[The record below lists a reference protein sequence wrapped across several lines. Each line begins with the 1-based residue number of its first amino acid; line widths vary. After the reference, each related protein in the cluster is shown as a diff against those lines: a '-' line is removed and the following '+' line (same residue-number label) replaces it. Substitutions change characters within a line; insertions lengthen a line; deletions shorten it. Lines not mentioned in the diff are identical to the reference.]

1 MLNIFLFLISFTY
14 TIAFSELN
22 NSLNQDSTS
31 ININGYAAI
40 VNKEIITNSD
50 VQKTIVPILPSLYR
64 QYKGEELKN
73 KIANLYQESL
83 INLINQEL
91 IFLEFKQQGGQIPDS
106 IVEDEINSLK
116 KTTFNNNDINFKNH
130 LINEQKTYEE
140 YFEEIRKKI
149 AIRALISQNI
159 NSKLDVSP
167 KIIYNYYN
175 DNIVEFSNPKKIKYF
190 SLELNSCTN
199 AIEQNIQITKAK
211 ESINN
216 LKNVH
221 DINKIKKV
229 IANDTNLKINE
240 FSWIKITDISK
251 DHLEILNKLNTNE
264 FSDIIELYGDY
275 FIFYIEE
282 QIEASSIPFDEVKNS
297 IKNKIQNNQKEA
309 YFQEWIYELRNKT
322 YVKIF

>member
-1 MLNIFLFLISFTY
+1 MFKTFLFLISFTY

-22 NSLNQDSTS
+22 DSLNQDSTS

-50 VQKTIVPILPSLYR
+50 VQKTILPILPSLYR

-73 KIANLYQESL
+73 KISNLYQESL

-91 IFLEFKQQGGQIPDS
+91 IFLEFKQIGGQIPDS
-106 IVEDEINSLK
+106 IVEDEINNLK
-116 KTTFNNNDINFKNH
+116 KTTFNNNDINFENH

-190 SLELNSCTN
+190 TLELNSCTN

-264 FSDIIELYGDY
+264 FSDIIELNGDY

-297 IKNKIQNNQKEA
+297 IKNKIQKNQKEA

>member
-1 MLNIFLFLISFTY
+1 MFNIFLFLISFTY

-50 VQKTIVPILPSLYR
+50 VQKTILPILPSLYR

-73 KIANLYQESL
+73 KISNLYQESL

-116 KTTFNNNDINFKNH
+116 KTTFNNNDINFENH

-190 SLELNSCTN
+190 TLELNSCTN

-229 IANDTNLKINE
+229 IANDKNLKINE
-240 FSWIKITDISK
+240 FSWVKITDISK
-251 DHLEILNKLNTNE
+251 DHLEILNKLNANE

>member
-1 MLNIFLFLISFTY
+1 MLKIFLFLISFTY

-22 NSLNQDSTS
+22 NLLNQDSTS

-50 VQKTIVPILPSLYR
+50 VQKTILPILPSLYR

-106 IVEDEINSLK
+106 IVEDEINNIK
-116 KTTFNNNDINFKNH
+116 KTTFNNNDINFENH

-159 NSKLDVSP
+159 NGKLDVSP

-190 SLELNSCTN
+190 TLELNSCTN

-229 IANDTNLKINE
+229 IANDKNLKINE
-240 FSWIKITDISK
+240 FSWVKITDISK

>member
-1 MLNIFLFLISFTY
+1 MFKTFLFLISFTY

-22 NSLNQDSTS
+22 DSLNQDSTS

-40 VNKEIITNSD
+40 VNKEIITYSD
-50 VQKTIVPILPSLYR
+50 VQETIIPILPSLYR

-73 KIANLYQESL
+73 KISSLYQESL

-116 KTTFNNNDINFKNH
+116 KTTFKNNDINFENY

-159 NSKLDVSP
+159 TSKLDVSP

-175 DNIVEFSNPKKIKYF
+175 DNIVDFSNPKKVKYF
-190 SLELNSCTN
+190 TIELNSYTN
-199 AIEQNIQITKAK
+199 AIEQNIQFTKVK
-211 ESINN
+211 EAIKNF
-216 LKNVH
+216 KNVN
-221 DINKIKKV
+221 DVNKIKKV
-229 IANDTNLKINE
+229 ISNDLNLKINE

-264 FSDIIELYGDY
+264 FSDIIELYGDF
-275 FIFYIEE
+275 FIFYNEE

-309 YFQEWIYELRNKT
+309 FFQEWIDELRDKT

>member
-1 MLNIFLFLISFTY
+1 MLKIFLFLISFTY

-50 VQKTIVPILPSLYR
+50 VQKTMLPILPRLYK

-73 KIANLYQESL
+73 KISNLYQESL

-106 IVEDEINSLK
+106 FVEDEINNLK
-116 KTTFNNNDINFKNH
+116 KTTFNNNDINFENH

-159 NSKLDVSP
+159 NSKLNVSP

-190 SLELNSCTN
+190 TLELNSCTN
-199 AIEQNIQITKAK
+199 AIEQNLQFTKIK

-229 IANDTNLKINE
+229 IANDTNLRINE
-240 FSWIKITDISK
+240 FSWIKMTDISK
-251 DHLEILNKLNTNE
+251 EHLEILNKLNTNE

-309 YFQEWIYELRNKT
+309 YFQEWIDELRDKT

>member
-1 MLNIFLFLISFTY
+1 MFNILLFLISFTY

-50 VQKTIVPILPSLYR
+50 VQKTILPILPSLYR

-73 KIANLYQESL
+73 KISNLYQESL

-116 KTTFNNNDINFKNH
+116 KTTFKNNDINFENY

-175 DNIVEFSNPKKIKYF
+175 DNIVEFSNPKKIKYLT
-190 SLELNSCTN
+190 LELNSCTN
-199 AIEQNIQITKAK
+199 AMEQNIQITKAK

-309 YFQEWIYELRNKT
+309 YFQEWINELRNKT